1 LEYLQILPF
10 YFIFDQI
17 RAVLVNI
24 RDFFKN
30 ITLDSKLLIGRM
42 KILLIINKNS
52 RILYFFSYAAEI
64 FIIFMKGQW
73 ECW

>member
-1 LEYLQILPF
+1 
-10 YFIFDQI
+10 
-17 RAVLVNI
+17 LVNI

-64 FIIFMKGQW
+64 FIIFMKGQ
-73 ECW
+73 